1 MPSYQL
7 TKLRAQRAILQEVA
21 KEYSGRTLENIIDN
35 LTQRIKFYET
45 HPNAETETTTAPKG

>member
-1 MPSYQL
+1 MNDYTL

-45 HPNAETETTTAPKG
+45 HQNPTKPCT

>member
-1 MPSYQL
+1 MTTYTL

-45 HPNAETETTTAPKG
+45 HPHAETQETTTQEG